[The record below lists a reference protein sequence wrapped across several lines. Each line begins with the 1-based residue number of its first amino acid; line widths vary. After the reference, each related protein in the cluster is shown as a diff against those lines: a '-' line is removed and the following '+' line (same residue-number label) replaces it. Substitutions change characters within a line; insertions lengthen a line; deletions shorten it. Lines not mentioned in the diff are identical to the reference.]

1 MWSTSPIQ
9 QCHAFITY
17 EGFRKFHFFLV
28 FLGFCFAVLVT
39 LQTREP
45 SKRAYTRDQNKQD
58 HDVKLL

>member
-17 EGFRKFHFFLV
+17 EGFRKFLFF
-28 FLGFCFAVLVT
+28 FMLVT